1 MLVPVKWEKYGGA
14 ALAALL
20 CFIAGLSLG
29 VYWTQSTD
37 QVYSKMQDVQSVGSC
52 IDDTTKSIGLNNPT
66 VSVLK
71 DVNAYCF
78 AKISSQFY
86 VYDLKI
92 NQNAFV
98 HQNRASVVVMWM
110 VVSITLAGVVLA
122 ALQLLA
128 AFRMADTSIINE
140 VGEISFSKDRIVLRS
155 SFIGLII
162 LTISFAFF
170 LVFILY
176 VYRLEKPAGRFS
188 AEDRVERR

>member
-1 MLVPVKWEKYGGA
+1 LV
-14 ALAALL
+14 
-20 CFIAGLSLG
+20 CR
-29 VYWTQSTD
+29 TQSTD
-37 QVYSKMQDVQSVGSC
+37 QVYSKMEDVQSVGSC

-128 AFRMADTSIINE
+128 AFRMADASIINE
-140 VGEISFSKDRIVLRS
+140 VGEISFSKDRMVLRS

-188 AEDRVERR
+188 AEDRVERQLEPGGVGAPPQQ